1 MGEGELSCSSG
12 EKPSLLPS
20 SSTVHTSCKTGF
32 QTPDPPPPWNPYP
45 TGLVFIV
52 FYTSTPT
59 RFLATLSA
67 SPQKLRVRSVNA
79 VYCENP
85 TNQRFYE
92 KKLLIISKIS

>member
-59 RFLATLSA
+59 RFLATLSPET
-67 SPQKLRVRSVNA
+67 SCEECKCSVLRKSDQPA
-79 VYCENP
+79 
-85 TNQRFYE
+85 F
-92 KKLLIISKIS
+92 L